1 VTAALIWSMVVTVAV
16 GVILGI
22 GVIALATRSARWATL
37 LAPFVGLFAMLA
49 GVTTGTQKM
58 VIADDTRRTLWW
70 IMAATLPVALGM
82 GLVLSMRIHAI
93 SERAARD
100 VAEAARRRELEN
112 TRLELISWMSHDLRT
127 PLAGIKAM
135 SEAIEDGVAA
145 DPNAYLRRIGAEAT
159 RTTEMVDDM
168 LALSRLHTGTTVQ
181 RVSVAL
187 DVVGDEIATTL
198 TPLASQKGL
207 TLSATTEGAPVV
219 TGDAGFLSRMITN
232 LVVNAIQYSPAGG
245 TVCLTID
252 GRPDEARV
260 TVTDSCGGLT
270 DDELRHMFDAGW
282 RRDHARTPGTH
293 PGSSGAGIG
302 LAIVRAVVDAH
313 SGTVTVAPT
322 DGGCAVTVVLP
333 AAAPAPDASNAERG
347 VEPRRGVRPVRPS

>member
-1 VTAALIWSMVVTVAV
+1 MPASITKKQSQANNLALAAPALRGEGQWVPIARAAGVEPGPLVEDLAGGGVHSAALG
-16 GVILGI
+16 GVLP
-22 GVIALATRSARWATL
+22 ALD
-37 LAPFVGLFAMLA
+37 A
-49 GVTTGTQKM
+49 GVDG
-58 VIADDTRRTLWW
+58 
-70 IMAATLPVALGM
+70 G
-82 GLVLSMRIHAI
+82 
-93 SERAARD
+93 
-100 VAEAARRRELEN
+100 AEAARRRELEN
-112 TRLELISWMSHDLRT
+112 TRLELISWLSHDLRT

-135 SEAIEDGVAA
+135 SEAIEDGVAT
-145 DPNAYLRRIGAEAT
+145 DSNAYLRRIGAEAT

-181 RVSVAL
+181 RVPVAL
-187 DVVGDEIATTL
+187 DVVGDEIATTM

-207 TLSATTEGAPVV
+207 ALSATTEGAPVV

-302 LAIVRAVVDAH
+302 LAIIDALADAKWAVVAAKTI
-313 SGTVTVAPT
+313 SLSSAPKRT
-322 DGGCAVTVVLP
+322 TLKWVGEGFRGLF
-333 AAAPAPDASNAERG
+333 AE
-347 VEPRRGVRPVRPS
+347 P

>member
-1 VTAALIWSMVVTVAV
+1 MTTPLLWSMVVTVAV
-16 GVILGI
+16 GVVLGV
-22 GVIALATRSARWATL
+22 GVMALATRSARWAAV
-37 LAPFVGLFAMLA
+37 LAPFVGLVGMLA
-49 GVTTGTQKM
+49 GVTTGTQQM

-93 SERAARD
+93 SERAARE
-100 VAEAARRRELEN
+100 VAEAARRRELES
-112 TRLELISWMSHDLRT
+112 TRLELISWLSHDLRT

-145 DPNAYLRRIGAEAT
+145 EPAVYLRRIGAEAT

-168 LALSRLHTGTTVQ
+168 LALSRLHTGTTV
-181 RVSVAL
+181 RRDSVAL
-187 DVVGDEIATTL
+187 DVLGDEIATTVN
-198 TPLASQKGL
+198 PLASQKGISL
-207 TLSATTEGAPVV
+207 QATTSGTPVV

-252 GRPDEARV
+252 GRAEDVRV

-270 DDELRHMFDAGW
+270 ADEFRRMFDTGW
-282 RRDHARTPGTH
+282 RRDQARTPGTR

-313 SGTVTVAPT
+313 GGTVTVAPT
-322 DGGCAVTVVLP
+322 DGGCVVTVILP
-333 AAAPAPDASNAERG
+333 VASAT
-347 VEPRRGVRPVRPS
+347 